1 MTLDVDTAL
10 FNPALL
16 ELRQAGC
23 TRGGRR
29 LFGALTLQLAAGQW
43 LRVSGENG
51 SGKSS
56 LLRMLCGLLPPSE
69 GAVLWRGQPLAQARD
84 RLARDLV
91 YLGHAAALKEDL
103 TPLENLSATCA
114 LGGQAVAPAAALDAL
129 REAGLAGREQV
140 PVRRL
145 SQGQRRRCAL
155 ARLPLAR
162 HRPLWILDEPFNA
175 LDAAAC
181 DWLGRQLRAHLARGG
196 LAVVTSH
203 QGNALEA
210 LPHQWLQL

>member
-1 MTLDVDTAL
+1 MDPHPS
-10 FNPALL
+10 FPASL
-16 ELRQAGC
+16 ELRHAGC
-23 TRGGRR
+23 TRGGRLLFER
-29 LFGALTLQLAAGQW
+29 LSLRLPAGQW

-56 LLRMLCGLLPPSE
+56 LLRMLCGLLPPA
-69 GAVLWRGQPLAQARD
+69 GGQVLWREQPLPRAREQ
-84 RLARDLV
+84 LARELV
-91 YLGHAAALKEDL
+91 YLGHAPALKDDL
-103 TPLENLSATCA
+103 TALENLTTACA
-114 LGGQAVAPAAALDAL
+114 LGGQAVSQAQALTAL
-129 REAGLAGREQV
+129 REAGLDGRHALV
-140 PVRRL
+140 PARRL

-162 HRPLWILDEPFNA
+162 QRPLWILDEPFSA
-175 LDAAAC
+175 LDASAC
-181 DWLGRQLRAHLARGG
+181 EWLGSLLQAHLASGG